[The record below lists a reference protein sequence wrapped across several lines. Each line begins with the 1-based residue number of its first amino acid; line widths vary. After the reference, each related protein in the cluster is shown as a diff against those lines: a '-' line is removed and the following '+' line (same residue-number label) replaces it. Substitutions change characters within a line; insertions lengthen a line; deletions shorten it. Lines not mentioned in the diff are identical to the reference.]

1 EHRAPGGCLAAGI
14 ACHQTTAGWSF
25 LFWAWIVVVRT
36 VGLRRRAREL
46 AMRAL
51 YEADIGRQSLAT
63 VLGRVAPEVPD
74 REQAF
79 FRALCE
85 GTWRERER
93 IDALLAERT
102 PRRLGMAGLVRNLP
116 DGRVEIVVEGP
127 KVMLEAF
134 IADVNRGPM
143 GAVIRDVQ
151 AEWEPPA
158 GLQGFQIH

>member
-1 EHRAPGGCLAAGI
+1 
-14 ACHQTTAGWSF
+14 
-25 LFWAWIVVVRT
+25 VVRT

-63 VLGRVAPEVPD
+63 VVGRVAPEVPD

-93 IDALLAERT
+93 IDALLAELT
-102 PRRLGMAGLVRNLP
+102 PQWSVERLASTDRAILRIAMYELQHLP
-116 DGRVEIVVEGP
+116 TPPRVVVN
-127 KVMLEAF
+127 EAVELAKAYGTEASGKF
-134 IADVNRGPM
+134 VNGVL
-143 GAVIRDVQ
+143 GAVLRRRGERSGVSD
-151 AEWEPPA
+151 E
-158 GLQGFQIH
+158 